1 MFYIIQELIKQFVYE
16 PTLLNKNNHSPRKR
30 TECMDYFDNFDNKT
44 NQNQFERVNKYPQN
58 EIIDF

>member
-1 MFYIIQELIKQFVYE
+1 MSPHYRI
-16 PTLLNKNNHSPRKR
+16 KNNHSPRKR
-30 TECMDYFDNFDNKT
+30 TKCMDYFNNFDNKT